1 MSDKKSGHVGVAWH
15 KGINKWTAYINI
27 SGRQTYL
34 GNFQNL
40 EDAIKAREKAES
52 NNVRPK
58 GKIAL
63 EKERKL
69 ANAERE
75 RLHYKNADMSKL
87 STDQR
92 AYLLDYLDGIHAQ
105 DIADK
110 YGVKKPVVYN
120 RIREAKHIIDTGS
133 AYSPEEVEKRR
144 NYAQKYYQE
153 HKEKLKAY
161 SRKYAIDHPKEAREA
176 NRRNYIKNRE
186 KRLKE
191 RREYNKKYYAKNK
204 EQILAAQKLRRQDRM
219 LDEKILKAFNKYG
232 SVKGAVE
239 ETGCSW
245 NRVVKSLSSSGIII
259 NETHGMILDMHDTGM
274 TAQEIA
280 RQLSLNVK
288 TVQAYLPRTRPMY
301 GENRSKNAI
310 KIKEWRDKRKTSP
323 EQ

>member
-15 KGINKWTAYINI
+15 KGINKWTAYINVG
-27 SGRQTYL
+27 GRRTNL
-34 GNFQNL
+34 GNFRNL
-40 EDAIKAREKAES
+40 EDAIQARENAES
-52 NNVRPK
+52 DIVRPK

-63 EKERKL
+63 EKERRL
-69 ANAERE
+69 VDAERE

-87 STDQR
+87 SVDQR
-92 AYLLDYLDGIHAQ
+92 AYLLDYLDGMRVQ

-110 YGVKKPVVYN
+110 YGVKKHVAYN

-133 AYSPEEVEKRR
+133 AYSPQEIDKRR
-144 NYAQKYYQE
+144 KYAQAYYQK
-153 HKEKLKAY
+153 HKDEMKAY
-161 SRKYAIDHPKEAREA
+161 SRKYAEEHHEEVREA

-186 KRLKE
+186 KRLEK